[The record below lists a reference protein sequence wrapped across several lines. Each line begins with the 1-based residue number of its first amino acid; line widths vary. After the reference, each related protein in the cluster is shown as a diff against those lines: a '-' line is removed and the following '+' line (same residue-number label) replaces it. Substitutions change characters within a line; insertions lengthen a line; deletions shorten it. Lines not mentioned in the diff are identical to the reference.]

1 MARSF
6 SYLLLPAA
14 CIASAPALAIQ
25 YLTTAQAQKLMFSEA
40 TQWVAQTVTLTA
52 AQKSAISKAS
62 GVRVR
67 SNEAQAWRAYAGDKL
82 LGWFIVDEVIGK
94 HEFITYALG
103 ITPQGAVRGL
113 EIMDYRET
121 HGGQVVRPDWRRQFT
136 GKTRASPLKLD
147 EDIQNISGATLS
159 CVNVTKGV
167 KRLLATWELALNAS

>member
-1 MARSF
+1 MARTF
-6 SYLLLPAA
+6 SYLLFPAA
-14 CIASAPALAIQ
+14 LIVSAPALAIQ
-25 YLTTAQAQKLMFSEA
+25 YLSAAQAQKMMFSEA
-40 TQWVAQTVTLTA
+40 TQWVAQTITLSA

-67 SNEAQAWRAYAGDKL
+67 SDEIQAWRAYAGDKL

-103 ITPQGAVRGL
+103 VTPQGAVRGL
-113 EIMDYRET
+113 EVLDYRET
-121 HGGQVVRPDWRRQFT
+121 HGGQIVRPDWRRQFT
-136 GKTRASPLKLD
+136 GKTRASALKLD

-167 KRLLATWELALNAS
+167 KRLLTTWELALNAS